1 MRRYR
6 LLVLG
11 PPLVLAA
18 ILIPL
23 AAIKGLQFAFLLFVL
38 VMASGSSRRSPAP
51 TSYVQ
56 KDGREHEELEAPT
69 GVTVLGTRRTRT
81 SADIPD
87 VSGSRPVMLVTF
99 DVPFE
104 PEASALAV
112 DAAVESGQRL
122 IVVNLAEVPI
132 GPISLAMKYEYVGTQ
147 EVEDALRAP
156 AELAH
161 SLAVDV
167 ERLRLCSPRPIEA
180 LLELVAERAP
190 GLLVVGPDRERLKRR
205 TYAKWTK
212 RISER
217 AACLVW
223 LPG

>member
-1 MRRYR
+1 M
-6 LLVLG
+6 
-11 PPLVLAA
+11 
-18 ILIPL
+18 
-23 AAIKGLQFAFLLFVL
+23 
-38 VMASGSSRRSPAP
+38 
-51 TSYVQ
+51 
-56 KDGREHEELEAPT
+56 
-69 GVTVLGTRRTRT
+69 LGTRRTRT
-81 SADIPD
+81 SADIPL

-104 PEASALAV
+104 REATELAV

-122 IVVNLAEVPI
+122 IIVNAVEITL
-132 GPISLAMKYEYVGTQ
+132 GPLTLSMRYQYVGHP

-180 LLELVAERAP
+180 LLELVAERTP
-190 GLLVVGPDRERLKRR
+190 GLLVVGPDRRRLKRR
-205 TYAKWTK
+205 TYARLTK

-223 LPG
+223 LPA

>member
-1 MRRYR
+1 
-6 LLVLG
+6 
-11 PPLVLAA
+11 
-18 ILIPL
+18 
-23 AAIKGLQFAFLLFVL
+23 
-38 VMASGSSRRSPAP
+38 
-51 TSYVQ
+51 
-56 KDGREHEELEAPT
+56 
-69 GVTVLGTRRTRT
+69 VLGTRRSRT
-81 SADIPD
+81 SADIPA

-104 PEASALAV
+104 PEATALAV
-112 DAAVESGQRL
+112 DAAVESGQGL
-122 IVVNLAEVPI
+122 IVVNVAEVAI

-167 ERLRLCSPRPIEA
+167 ERLRLCSPRPIDA
-180 LLELVAERAP
+180 LLELVAERLP
-190 GLLVVGPDRERLKRR
+190 GLLVVGPDRERMRRR
-205 TYAKWTK
+205 TYAKWTR

>member
-1 MRRYR
+1 
-6 LLVLG
+6 
-11 PPLVLAA
+11 
-18 ILIPL
+18 
-23 AAIKGLQFAFLLFVL
+23 
-38 VMASGSSRRSPAP
+38 
-51 TSYVQ
+51 
-56 KDGREHEELEAPT
+56 
-69 GVTVLGTRRTRT
+69 
-81 SADIPD
+81 
-87 VSGSRPVMLVTF
+87 MLVTF

-104 PEASALAV
+104 PEATALAV

-122 IVVNLAEVPI
+122 IVVNLAEVPL
-132 GPISLAMKYEYVGTQ
+132 GPISLAMRYEYVGTE

-167 ERLRLCSPRPIEA
+167 ERLRLCSPRPIDA

-190 GLLVVGPDRERLKRR
+190 GLLVVGPDREQLKRR

-212 RISER
+212 RISEG

-223 LPG
+223 LPA